1 MLRDAS
7 SKRFETP
14 LALQVVDVQ
23 HSSVSMLPSK
33 VEVTLRKAD
42 RVSWGKLED
51 PNFKAEAPEPAE
63 EEASAAGDD
72 AAPDRPDYDID
83 DDDISDS
90 DEEWAY
96 DTKPRKPQE
105 EKEATEVLKLKEV
118 EEEMKKAAEERRR
131 AEEEKE
137 RLEEARR
144 QEAGYEDMPELE

>member
-1 MLRDAS
+1 M
-7 SKRFETP
+7 
-14 LALQVVDVQ
+14 Q

-72 AAPDRPDYDID
+72 AAADRPDYDID